1 MIIKNFLH
9 FMNRFVVVSS
19 KTKKSSTKIMISF
32 SLMGRHYYQLITNK
46 ELFYQ
51 WGFRPSPTDS

>member
-1 MIIKNFLH
+1 
-9 FMNRFVVVSS
+9 MNRFVVVSS